1 MDAVGECEWVGRRA
15 KLSFVLTLNRVPA
28 IPPLLA
34 AVAVAVAATLIGDP

>member
-34 AVAVAVAATLIGDP
+34 AAVAVAATLIGDP